1 MSQPTSQ
8 LSEHVVDAIADDQ
21 GILDA
26 FGMKVV
32 SAAEGQC
39 EIHCLV
45 PQSLVN
51 AGGFAHGSIAF
62 SLIDTAAAYA
72 IRSTGSRGVTST
84 ANITY
89 VKGAVGG
96 DCLEAQVIVL
106 SQTRRVASLR
116 GEVYLLKNGERMLAA
131 HGSLVFQLRAT
142 A

>member
-1 MSQPTSQ
+1 MNEMSQI
-8 LSEHVVDAIADDQ
+8 SEHVVDAITGDQ

-32 SAAEGQC
+32 SAIEGQC
-39 EIHCLV
+39 DIHCQV
-45 PQSLVN
+45 PHSLVN

-72 IRSTGSRGVTST
+72 IRSTGSQGVTST

-96 DCLEAQVIVL
+96 DSLEARVVVL

-116 GEVYLLKNGERMLAA
+116 GEVYLLTNGERVLAA
-131 HGSLVFQLRAT
+131 HGSLVFQLRAKS
-142 A
+142 

>member
-1 MSQPTSQ
+1 MSEI
-8 LSEHVVDAIADDQ
+8 SEHVVDAITGDQ

-32 SAAEGQC
+32 NATAGRC
-39 EIHCLV
+39 EIHCQV
-45 PQSLVN
+45 PHSLVN

-96 DCLEAQVIVL
+96 DHLEAQVTVV

-116 GEVYLLKNGERMLAA
+116 GEVYLLTNDERVLAA
-131 HGSLVFQLRAT
+131 HGTLVFQLRAKS
-142 A
+142 

>member
-1 MSQPTSQ
+1 MNEMSQI
-8 LSEHVVDAIADDQ
+8 SEHVVDAITGDQ

-32 SAAEGQC
+32 SAIEGQC
-39 EIHCLV
+39 DIHCQV
-45 PQSLVN
+45 PHSLVN

-72 IRSTGSRGVTST
+72 IRSTGSQGVTST

-96 DCLEAQVIVL
+96 DSLEAKVVVL

-116 GEVYLLKNGERMLAA
+116 GEVYLLTNDERVLAA
-131 HGSLVFQLRAT
+131 HGSLVFQLRAKS
-142 A
+142 